1 MYRKDEVLCE
11 EVRVNRAVEQR
22 TNSMLQ
28 SPSWEANSDSASQ
41 EIPRLLC
48 GTQSFITVHTAVR
61 HWPLSWTLLILSTS
75 SHITSLLRV
84 LILFFHL
91 RLGLPS
97 GLFSPMSATYPTHL
111 TVLDLITLIVSGEGP
126 LSMTPSSLPPS
137 LPPCPDILSI
147 LFSNTLRLCFERVH
161 ISNKF
166 LFIGSSCYG
175 VAFCN
180 FRVKFISL
188 YRNMDLNFRAL
199 FSELSE
205 MFASRCYI
213 INGTYLSCVW
223 FKTCLMDSD
232 KFSSLSRVE
241 CFLHRFYLSL
251 FVCRVASSSFAQQ
264 RRWNWTFNLISR
276 VVRYELFKQHSETFR
291 NEQLLTNK
299 IISQKIRV
307 LSF

>member
-1 MYRKDEVLCE
+1 VWNTKFHYRAYSGPPLAPIM
-11 EVRVNRAVEQR
+11 NLI
-22 TNSMLQ
+22 N
-28 SPSWEANSDSASQ
+28 P
-41 EIPRLLC
+41 
-48 GTQSFITVHTAVR
+48 VHIFP
-61 HWPLSWTLLILSTS
+61 HYLLIARSNIILPSTLRS
-75 SHITSLLRV
+75 SKWSLLSNECY
-84 LILFFHL
+84 IPH
-91 RLGLPS
+91 PS
-97 GLFSPMSATYPTHL
+97 DRPRFDHPDS
-111 TVLDLITLIVSGEGP
+111 IWWR
-126 LSMTPSSLPPS
+126 SSLYDSFLPPS